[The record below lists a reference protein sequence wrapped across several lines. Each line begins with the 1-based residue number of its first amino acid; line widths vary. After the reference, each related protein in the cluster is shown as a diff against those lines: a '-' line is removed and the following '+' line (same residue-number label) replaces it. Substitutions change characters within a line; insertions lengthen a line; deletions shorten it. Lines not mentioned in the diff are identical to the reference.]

1 MSSCEDGY
9 ICIRGAREHNLKNV
23 NVDIPLGRLTVVT
36 GPSGSGKTSLAMH
49 TLYAEGQR
57 RYMETF
63 SPYIRQ
69 FLDRMDKPDVDAV
82 DNILPAIALHQRNS
96 VRTSRSTVGTMTGLN
111 DYWKF
116 IFARLSVGI
125 DPETGREIKPETP
138 GSIDAKLCA
147 EFAESSELLICL
159 EVLRPDSVDLST
171 LKKNLVAQGYL
182 RAFVQGEILRLDD
195 DEWTLEEDEPLLVIQ
210 DRVKLTEEQRE
221 RRLEALETAM
231 RLGGGV
237 AHVIPKID
245 GILLPERRF
254 RGDWYP
260 LLEPRP
266 GLFSFN
272 SPLGACPKCR
282 GYGRIITIDYSRCIK
297 PELSVNDGAIHI
309 FEGAEKVFSECK
321 KDLMRG
327 WRKNARKIRL
337 DVPWKDLKQWER
349 DWLLYGDGSDVD
361 EMYEQGLWY
370 GIAGFFKYLETRT
383 HKMHVRV
390 YLSRFRTYQ
399 ECPECHGARLR
410 PEALH
415 FKVGGKSLPELSG
428 MSMNE
433 LLGWVNRYVV
443 PRADEDPGLKHAV
456 AELKSRLEYLN
467 EVGLGYL
474 TSERPTRSLSGGEI
488 ERVSLTTCLGAS
500 LTDTLFVLDE
510 PTVGLHPRDTARL
523 IASMNRLKK
532 RGNTLVVVE
541 HEEAVMRAADCL
553 VDMGPGS
560 GRDGGKLVY
569 SGEPSQI
576 GESEESLTGAF
587 LSGRRRIAVPK
598 KRRVPQHFLSIS
610 GANRHNL
617 HKLDVKI
624 PLGVFA
630 CLTGVSGSGKST
642 LAHDVLYLN
651 ALVEKGCVCEESPAM
666 VKSIKG
672 LDDLDEV
679 VLVDQSP
686 IVRTPRS
693 TPAVYAGVF
702 EEIRTLFSE
711 TETARARGMKPGFF
725 SFNSGDGRCPRCMG
739 MGSEKVEMQ
748 FLSDIFVQCPLCHGS
763 RYGSEVLNVY
773 RDGKN
778 IADVLE
784 MTVDAAVK
792 YFRTEKGVK
801 AARIVAKLGVLYRV
815 GLGHLTLG
823 QPLNTLSGGE
833 NQRLKLAKILLEQL
847 GSASHGSKMLILDE
861 PGTGLHFADIEVLL
875 EVFRAL
881 VEQGHSLLVIEH
893 NPEII
898 KSADY
903 VIDLGPEGGA
913 GGGHVVAVGTP
924 EEIVASGKG
933 YTGKFL
939 RNVLDGKPTVY
950 NLMDDFEEDI
960 SDMDIPEGVMA
971 LRGGRHHNLK
981 NVDLDVPRGKMTVL
995 TGLSGSGK
1003 SSLAFDIFF
1012 AEGQRRFM
1020 DVMSPYARQFTE
1032 QLESPDIDRL
1042 TGLPPTVA
1050 IEQNMSRGG
1059 TKSTVGTVTEIW
1071 QFIRLLYAKLG
1082 QAYCPQCGVPVGKRS
1097 ESEVVELVTR
1107 ALKKHGSLA
1116 LLAPLVRGRKGH
1128 YADLARWAEGKGY
1141 EEMWVDGKLI
1151 NLNEFRPLDRYSSHD
1166 LDLVASRPDSSWLPE
1181 QLVSAVHVALD
1192 LGEGFLQVLYPGGNQ
1207 PVLMGTKLACS
1218 SCGQSFPELEPYTFS
1233 FNSPRGWCPVCRG
1246 HGIVGKGKFKEDS
1259 SQSLL
1264 EAELNYDKD
1273 VARQVDDDKGVKI
1286 CPACNGVRLNDVARA
1301 VRFKGVTPGEIAC
1314 LPAVAAE
1321 ELIKNWQFER
1331 DEALIARDVVAEITQ
1346 RLNFLRRVGLGYL
1359 SLDRS
1364 ATTLS
1369 GGETQR
1375 IRLAAQLGSH
1385 LRGVLYVLDEPT
1397 IGLHPRDN
1405 ELLLGTL
1412 DELKRRGNTLLVVE
1426 HDEDTMKRADLIVD
1440 MGPGAGI
1447 HGGKVVAKG
1456 TLSQLETIPDS
1467 VTGSALHHKPRH
1479 PYRGKR
1485 RRIPSRK
1492 DATAWL
1498 RVDGCCLHN
1507 LKDVNV
1513 SIPKGR
1519 LTVLTGV
1526 SGAGKTSLMT
1536 GIIRLVARQAIGD
1549 KLTRDQKKLW
1559 KTSSGFDSIRMV
1571 YGVDQNPIGKT
1582 PRSTPAT
1589 YVGFLDDIRTLFA
1602 QTSDARKLGFDR
1614 GRFSFNTGQG
1624 NCESCKGTG
1633 MQKLEMDFLPPCYVP
1648 CETCRGK
1655 RYNAATL
1662 TVRYKG
1668 KTIADV
1674 LQMDFKEASV
1684 FFESQPRI
1692 SDPLKLLA
1700 ETGLGYLTLG
1710 QASNTL
1716 SGGEAQRLKLVTEL
1730 IKGLRV
1736 SRNAMMKGKELPQ
1749 DLYLIEEPSIGLHP
1763 RDVRLLIDVLHRLV
1777 DQGNTV
1783 IVIEHN
1789 TEIMAEADY
1798 IIDMG
1803 PGPGEA
1809 GGTIVAEGTPE
1820 QIAKKES
1827 PTAEYIRRELKGEEQ
1842 P

>member
-1 MSSCEDGY
+1 MSHCDDGC
-9 ICIRGAREHNLKNV
+9 IRIRGAREHNLKNV
-23 NVDIPLGRLTVVT
+23 DVDIPLGCLTVVT

-63 SPYIRQ
+63 SPYVRQ
-69 FLDRMDKPDVDAV
+69 FMDRMDKPDVDAV

-96 VRTSRSTVGTMTGLN
+96 IRTSRSTVGTMTGLN

-116 IFARLSVGI
+116 VFARLASGF
-125 DPETGREIKPETP
+125 DPETGREIRPETP
-138 GSIDAKLCA
+138 GSIDQKLNE
-147 EFAESSELLICL
+147 EFPQGTELLICL
-159 EVLRPDSVDLST
+159 EVAQPDSVDLPS
-171 LKKNLVAQGYL
+171 LKRNLVAQGYL
-182 RAFVQGEILRLDD
+182 RAFVGGEIVRLEDA
-195 DEWTLEEDEPLLVIQ
+195 EWSLQEGAPLLVLQ
-210 DRVKLTEEQRE
+210 DRVKLGPEQHE
-221 RRLEALETAM
+221 RRLEALETAL

-237 AHVIPKID
+237 AHVIPRVD
-245 GILLPERRF
+245 GLWLSTLNF

-260 LLEPRP
+260 LTEPRP

-272 SPLGACPKCR
+272 SPLGACPECR
-282 GYGRIITIDYSRCIK
+282 GYGRVITVDYSRCIN
-297 PELSVNDGAIHI
+297 PELSVKEGAIHI
-309 FEGAEKVFSECK
+309 FEGDGKVFSECK
-321 KDLMRG
+321 KDLMKG
-327 WRKNARKIRL
+327 WRNSVRQIRL
-337 DVPWKDLKQWER
+337 DVPWKDLRQWER
-349 DWLLYGDGSDVD
+349 DWVMYGDGSDSD

-370 GIAGFFKYLETRT
+370 GIVGFFKYLEGRT

-390 YLSRFRTYQ
+390 YLSRFRAYQ
-399 ECPECHGARLR
+399 ECPSCHGLRLR
-410 PEALH
+410 SEALQ
-415 FKVGGKSLPELSG
+415 FKLGGKSLPELFC
-428 MSMNE
+428 MPMDE
-433 LLGWVNRYVV
+433 LLVWVDEYVT
-443 PRADEDPGLKHAV
+443 PRAHEDPGLKHAV
-456 AELKSRLEYLN
+456 AELRSRLTYLN

-474 TSERPTRSLSGGEI
+474 SSDRATRTLSGGEI

-510 PTVGLHPRDTARL
+510 PTVGLHPRDTSRL
-523 IASMNRLKK
+523 ISAMNRLKK

-560 GRDGGKLVY
+560 GTAGGQLVY
-569 SGEPSQI
+569 SGDPARIADVPESVT
-576 GESEESLTGAF
+576 GEF
-587 LSGRRRIAVPK
+587 LSGKRAIKIPK
-598 KRRVPQHFLSIS
+598 KRIKPKKFLRIT
-610 GANRHNL
+610 GAERHNL
-617 HKLDVKI
+617 NKLDIAI
-624 PLGVFA
+624 PLGVFS

-642 LAHDVLYLN
+642 LAHDVVYLN
-651 ALVEKGCVCEESPAM
+651 ALVEKGGVCEDEPAH

-672 LDDLDEV
+672 WEHLDEV
-679 VLVDQSP
+679 VMVDQSP

-693 TPAVYAGVF
+693 TPAVYSGVF
-702 EEIRTLFSE
+702 EEIRSLFAD

-725 SFNSGDGRCPRCMG
+725 SFNSGEGRCARCAG

-748 FLSDIFVQCPLCHGS
+748 FLSDIFVQCPLCRGS
-763 RYGSEVLNVY
+763 RYGNEVLSVY
-773 RDGKN
+773 RDGRN
-778 IADVLE
+778 IADVLG
-784 MTVDAAVK
+784 MTVTVALEC
-792 YFRTEKGVK
+792 FSRERGVK
-801 AARIVAKLGVLYRV
+801 AARIAAKLGVLQRV
-815 GLGHLTLG
+815 GLGHLSLG

-833 NQRLKLAKILLEQL
+833 NQRLKLSKILLDQL
-847 GSASHGSKMLILDE
+847 GTGKNISKMLILDE

-875 EVFRAL
+875 AVFREL
-881 VEQGHSLLVIEH
+881 VAQGHTLLVIEH
-893 NPEII
+893 NPEFI

-913 GGGHVVAVGTP
+913 GGGQIVALGTP
-924 EEIVASGKG
+924 EEIVAAGKG
-933 YTGKFL
+933 YTGKYL
-939 RNVLDGKPTVY
+939 KDVLAGQPSFYDPQETA
-950 NLMDDFEEDI
+950 LEDAA
-960 SDMDIPEGVMA
+960 DMDIPAGVMA
-971 LRGGRHHNLK
+971 LRGARHHNLK
-981 NVDLDVPRGKMTVL
+981 NVDLDVVRGEMTVL

-1071 QFIRLLYAKLG
+1071 QFMRLLYAKLG
-1082 QAYCPQCGVPVGKRS
+1082 QAYCPKCDVPVGKRS
-1097 ESEVVELVTR
+1097 ESEVVELVSR
-1107 ALKKHGSLA
+1107 QLKKHGRLA

-1141 EEMWVDGKLI
+1141 EELWVDGRLVP
-1151 NLNEFRPLDRYSSHD
+1151 LNGFQPLDRYSSHD
-1166 LDLVASRPDSSWLPE
+1166 LDLITARPHAAWTPE
-1181 QLVSAVHVALD
+1181 EIARAVHGALD
-1192 LGEGFLQVLYPGGNQ
+1192 LGEGFLQVLSPGSRK
-1207 PVLMGTKLACS
+1207 PELMGIKLACA
-1218 SCGQSFPELEPYTFS
+1218 SCGQSFPELEPHTFS
-1233 FNSPRGWCPVCRG
+1233 FNSPRGWCSVCRG
-1246 HGIVGKGKFKEDS
+1246 HGVVGKGKMKDDQ

-1264 EAELNYDKD
+1264 EAELKYDRD
-1273 VARQVDDDKGVKI
+1273 LARLVDDEKGVKP
-1286 CPACNGVRLNDVARA
+1286 CPSCHGVRLNEFARA
-1301 VRFKGVTPGEIAC
+1301 VRLQGVTPGEIAA
-1314 LPAVAAE
+1314 LPALAAAE
-1321 ELIKNWQFER
+1321 LVESWTFKEG
-1331 DEALIARDVVAEITQ
+1331 EALIARDVVAEIIQ
-1346 RLNFLRRVGLGYL
+1346 RLLFLQRVGLGYL

-1375 IRLAAQLGSH
+1375 IRLASQLGSH

-1397 IGLHPRDN
+1397 IGLHPKDN

-1412 DELKRRGNTLLVVE
+1412 DELKQRGNTLLVVE
-1426 HDEDTMKRADLIVD
+1426 HDEDTMRRADRIVD
-1440 MGPGAGI
+1440 MGPGAGV
-1447 HGGKVVAKG
+1447 HGGQVMAQG
-1456 TLSQLETIPDS
+1456 TFEELEHMPES
-1467 VTGSALHHKPRH
+1467 VTGLSLHHKPRH
-1479 PYRGKR
+1479 PYGGKR
-1485 RRIPSRK
+1485 RKLPPRK
-1492 DATAWL
+1492 ESSAWL
-1498 RVDGCCLHN
+1498 IMEGCCLHN
-1507 LKDVNV
+1507 LKNVDVA
-1513 SIPKGR
+1513 IPKGR

-1536 GIIRLVARQAIGD
+1536 GTIRLAARQAIGD
-1549 KLTRDQKKLW
+1549 KLTREQRKLW
-1559 KTSSGFDSIRMV
+1559 KKATGFDSLRMV
-1571 YGVDQNPIGKT
+1571 YGVDQSPIGKT

-1589 YVGFLDDIRTLFA
+1589 YVGFLDDIRILFS
-1602 QTSDARKLGFDR
+1602 QTADARRLGFER
-1614 GRFSFNTGQG
+1614 GRFSFNTSQG

-1674 LQMDFKEASV
+1674 LQMDFAEASD

-1692 SDPLKLLA
+1692 ADPLKLLA
-1700 ETGLGYLTLG
+1700 DTGLGYLTLG

-1730 IKGLRV
+1730 IKGRRV
-1736 SRNAMMKGKELPQ
+1736 SHQALMKGKELPG

-1763 RDVRLLIDVLHRLV
+1763 RDVRLLIDVLHRLA

-1789 TEIMAEADY
+1789 TEIMAEADF

-1803 PGPGEA
+1803 PGPGDE
-1809 GGTIVAEGTPE
+1809 GGCIVATGTPE
-1820 QIAKKES
+1820 QVSKKNS
-1827 PTAEYIRRELKGEEQ
+1827 PTAEYVRRELGL
-1842 P
+1842 

>member
-1 MSSCEDGY
+1 MKGGEAGN
-9 ICIRGAREHNLKNV
+9 IRIKGAREHNLQ
-23 NVDIPLGRLTVVT
+23 NVDVNIPLGKLTVVT

-63 SPYIRQ
+63 SPYVRQ
-69 FLDRMDKPDVDAV
+69 FMDRMDKPDVDAV
-82 DNILPAIALHQRNS
+82 ENILPAIALHQRNS

-116 IFARLSVGI
+116 VFARLATGY
-125 DPETGREIKPETP
+125 DPVTGKEIHPETP
-138 GSIDAKLCA
+138 DSIDKKLYA
-147 EFAESSELLICL
+147 TALPEGTELMICL
-159 EVLRPDSVDLST
+159 QVARPESVDLPT
-171 LKKNLVAQGYL
+171 LKANLVAQGYL
-182 RAFVQGEILRLDD
+182 RAFVDGQLVRLD
-195 DEWTLEEDEPLLVIQ
+195 EEGTPLPADQALLVVQ

-237 AHVIPKID
+237 AHVIPRVD
-245 GILLPERRF
+245 GKWQSAMQF

-260 LLEPRP
+260 LAEPRP

-272 SPLGACPKCR
+272 SPLGACPECR
-282 GYGRIITIDYSRCIK
+282 GYGRVITIDYNRCIN
-297 PELSVNDGAIHI
+297 PDLSVKDGAIHI
-309 FEGAEKVFSECK
+309 FEGEGKVFSECK
-321 KDLMRG
+321 RDLMRG
-327 WRKNARKIRL
+327 WRNAGKPARI
-337 DVPWKDLKQWER
+337 DVPWKDLTQEER
-349 DWLLYGDGSDVD
+349 NWFMKGEEGDVYELYDR
-361 EMYEQGLWY
+361 GLWY
-370 GIAGFFKYLETRT
+370 GVIGFFNDLEKHT
-383 HKMHVRV
+383 HKMHIRV
-390 YLSRFRTYQ
+390 YLSRFRVYT
-399 ECPECHGARLR
+399 ECPSCHGLRLR
-410 PEALH
+410 PEALQ
-415 FKVGGKSLPELSG
+415 FKLGGKSLPELFG
-428 MSMNE
+428 MPMDE
-433 LLGWVNRYVV
+433 LLRWVDTYVT
-443 PRADEDPGLKHAV
+443 PRASEDPGLKHAV
-456 AELKSRLEYLN
+456 AELRSRLEYLN

-474 TSERPTRSLSGGEI
+474 SSDRSTRSLSGGEI

-510 PTVGLHPRDTARL
+510 PTVGLHARDTSRL
-523 IASMNRLKK
+523 IAAMNRLKR

-560 GRDGGKLVY
+560 GKDGGRLVY
-569 SGEPSQI
+569 SGVPEKI
-576 GESEESLTGAF
+576 GAVQESLTGAF
-587 LSGRRRIAVPK
+587 LSGQRRIAVPT
-598 KRRVPQHFLSIS
+598 KRRKTKKFLKIS
-610 GANRHNL
+610 GATRHNL
-617 HKLDVKI
+617 NGLDLKV
-624 PLGVFA
+624 PLGVFT

-642 LAHDVLYLN
+642 LANDVIYLN
-651 ALVEKGCVCEESPAM
+651 ALVAKGGVCEDEPAA

-672 LDDLDEV
+672 WEHLDEV
-679 VLVDQSP
+679 VMVDQSP

-702 EEIRTLFSE
+702 EEIRALFAE
-711 TETARARGMKPGFF
+711 TEIAKARGMKPGFF
-725 SFNSGDGRCPRCMG
+725 SFNSGEGRCPRCLG

-763 RYGSEVLNVY
+763 RYGTDVLSV
-773 RDGKN
+773 RRKGKN
-778 IADVLE
+778 IADVLD
-784 MTVDAAVK
+784 MTVATAQAYFAA
-792 YFRTEKGVK
+792 EKG
-801 AARIVAKLGVLYRV
+801 ARPARIAAKLDVLLRV

-833 NQRLKLAKILLEQL
+833 NQRLKLAKILLEQV
-847 GSASHGSKMLILDE
+847 GAADKGGKMLILDE

-875 EVFRAL
+875 AVFNEL
-881 VEQGHSLLVIEH
+881 VEQGHTLLVIEH
-893 NPEII
+893 NTEFI

-903 VIDLGPEGGA
+903 IIDLGPEGGV
-913 GGGHVVAVGTP
+913 GGGQVVATGTP
-924 EEIVASGKG
+924 EEVAAGNKG
-933 YTGKFL
+933 YTAQYLKSALKGEPAVHPEYVAQTD
-939 RNVLDGKPTVY
+939 N
-950 NLMDDFEEDI
+950 
-960 SDMDIPEGVMA
+960 DIPAGVMA
-971 LRGGRHHNLK
+971 LRGARHHNLK
-981 NVDLDVPRGKMTVL
+981 NVDLDVKRGEMTVL

-1050 IEQNMSRGG
+1050 IEQNISRGG

-1071 QFIRLLYAKLG
+1071 QFIRLLFSKLG
-1082 QAYCPQCGVPVGKRS
+1082 QAYCPKCHVPVGKRS
-1097 ESEVVELVTR
+1097 EAEVEELVAR
-1107 ALKKHGSLA
+1107 ALKKHGKVA

-1141 EEMWVDGKLI
+1141 EEMWADGKLMS
-1151 NLNEFRPLDRYSSHD
+1151 LSGFRPLDRYSVHD
-1166 LDLVASRPDSSWLPE
+1166 IDLVVARPEKDWTPARVAE
-1181 QLVSAVHVALD
+1181 AVHKSLD
-1192 LGEGFLQVLYPGGNQ
+1192 LGEGFLQVLTPGSRN
-1207 PVLMGTKLACS
+1207 PELMGIKLVCA
-1218 SCGQSFPELEPYTFS
+1218 SCGQSFPEPEPHTFS

-1246 HGIVGKGKFKEDS
+1246 HGIVGKVKMKDDRS
-1259 SQSLL
+1259 RSLL
-1264 EAELNYDKD
+1264 ETELSFDRD
-1273 VARQVDDDKGVKI
+1273 VERLADDDKGTVKV
-1286 CPACNGVRLNDVARA
+1286 CPACHGVRLNEFARN
-1301 VRFKGVTPGEIAC
+1301 VRLQGVTPGEVAS
-1314 LPAVAAE
+1314 LSAVAATQLVRSWKFE
-1321 ELIKNWQFER
+1321 ESQ
-1331 DEALIARDVVAEITQ
+1331 ALIARDVVAEISQ
-1346 RLNFLRRVGLGYL
+1346 RLEFLQRVGLGYL

-1369 GGETQR
+1369 GGENQR
-1375 IRLAAQLGSH
+1375 IRLASQLGSH

-1412 DELKRRGNTLLVVE
+1412 DELKQRGNTLLVVE
-1426 HDEDTMKRADLIVD
+1426 HDEDTMKRADHIVD
-1440 MGPGAGI
+1440 MGPGAGVN
-1447 HGGKVVAKG
+1447 GGQVMAQG
-1456 TLSQLETIPDS
+1456 TFAELADMPDS
-1467 VTGSALHHKPRH
+1467 VTGMALSNKPVH

-1485 RRIPSRK
+1485 RKLPAKK
-1492 DATAWL
+1492 DEAAWL
-1498 RVDGCCLHN
+1498 RLEGCTLHN
-1507 LKDVNV
+1507 LKAVNV

-1536 GIIRLVARQAIGD
+1536 GTIRLAARHAMGD
-1549 KLTRDQKKLW
+1549 KLTREQKKLW
-1559 KTSSGFDSIRMV
+1559 QAAYGFDSLRMV
-1571 YGVDQNPIGKT
+1571 YGVDQSPIGKT

-1602 QTSDARKLGFDR
+1602 QTADARRLGFER

-1674 LQMDFKEASV
+1674 LEMDFAEAAE

-1692 SDPLKLLA
+1692 SEPLKLLA

-1730 IKGLRV
+1730 IKGRRV
-1736 SRNAMMKGKELPQ
+1736 TRNALMKGKELPS

-1763 RDVRLLIDVLHRLV
+1763 RDVRLLIEVLHRLA

-1803 PGPGEA
+1803 PGPGDL
-1809 GGTIVAEGTPE
+1809 GGQIVAEGTPE
-1820 QIAKKES
+1820 QIAKKKS
-1827 PTAEYIRRELKGEEQ
+1827 PTAEYVRKELAGE
-1842 P
+1842 